1 MPLARP
7 RRTRRLSERA
17 FIRTLQLVR
26 LEGLESGEYEPMSSR
41 EEMYLRA
48 LRQGARV
55 DIEDFVI
62 SPSLLLLESVERRA
76 READAAAGEPT

>member
-1 MPLARP
+1 MT
-7 RRTRRLSERA
+7 RRRKTRRLSDREFVRA
-17 FIRTLQLVR
+17 LQLVR
-26 LEGLESGEYEPMSSR
+26 LEGLESGEYEPMSNR

-76 READAAAGEPT
+76 READDAADEPT

>member
-1 MPLARP
+1 MT
-7 RRTRRLSERA
+7 RRRKTRRLSDREFVRA
-17 FIRTLQLVR
+17 LQLVR
-26 LEGLESGEYEPMSSR
+26 LEGLESGEYEPMSNR

-76 READAAAGEPT
+76 READDDAGEPT